1 MNISA
6 TNSNQMPLMNFWG
19 LSLLLLLILV
29 FQFVGYG
36 ISVYSLSFFLGIETS
51 EIKYLMSHP
60 DGTAISIN
68 ISRFSNLIQFINYMG
83 VPALLLTLVNR
94 TSWTHVGGYSQK
106 PSVIKIIAAIFFA
119 LGSVP
124 VIAVLNKLTASLP
137 YPDSLASIGQK
148 LTDARI
154 ILFENML
161 DIQRIDELLFC
172 ILLLAFLPAFLEEY
186 IFRGLILK
194 IGLTHYK
201 KPITSILFQAAIFSL
216 LHFSLFEFWGIFLI
230 GAMFGYIAFK
240 NESIWLSSIAH
251 FVFNTTS
258 ILIHYYLSNVF
269 NNTGIA
275 YNEETILVNFSLALP
290 ASIIMALTMYILVTN
305 KRVKE

>member
-1 MNISA
+1 
-6 TNSNQMPLMNFWG
+6 MNFWG

-36 ISVYSLSFFLGIETS
+36 ISVYSLSFFLGMETS
-51 EIKYLMSHP
+51 EIRYLMSHP
-60 DGTAISIN
+60 DGTAVSIN
-68 ISRFSNLIQFINYMG
+68 ISRFSNLIQFLSYMG
-83 VPALLLTLVNR
+83 IPALLLTLINKA
-94 TSWTHVGGYSQK
+94 SWTNIGGYKNK
-106 PSVIKIIAAIFFA
+106 PSIVKIIAAIFFA

-124 VIAVLNKLTASLP
+124 VIAVLNKATASLP
-137 YPDSLASIGQK
+137 YPDSLATVGQK

-154 ILFENML
+154 VLFENML

-172 ILLLAFLPAFLEEY
+172 IFLLAFLPAFFEEY

-194 IGLTHYK
+194 IGLSHYK

-230 GAMFGYIAFK
+230 GAMFGYIAYK
-240 NESIWLSSIAH
+240 NEGIWLSSIAH
-251 FVFNTTS
+251 FVFNSTS
-258 ILIHYYLSNVF
+258 ILIHYYLTTVF

-275 YNEETILVNFSLALP
+275 YNEETILVNFSLAIP
-290 ASIIMALTMYILVTN
+290 ASLIMGISMFVLSSNRN
-305 KRVKE
+305 K